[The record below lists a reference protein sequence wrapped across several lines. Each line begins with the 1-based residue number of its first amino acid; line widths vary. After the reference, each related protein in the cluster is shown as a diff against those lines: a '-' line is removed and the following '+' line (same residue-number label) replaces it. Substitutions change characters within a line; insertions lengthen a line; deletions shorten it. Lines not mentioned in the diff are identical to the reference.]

1 VLEQLNIE
9 VPGLSINRPQEERRN
24 FRAMRWI
31 VATFILIACLIES
44 SAALAEE
51 NHSMPNKTTTETS
64 TDPANKIG
72 DQVSPHQILG
82 VYSDYQSDYTGEYS
96 LSAACQVNNGQGS
109 KPEGMRHGTIP
120 AQTYLMFTGK
130 GAQPSSI
137 IKTWSDIWNYFNG
150 ASSGYKRA
158 YTTDFELYKS
168 PEEVEIFIAVKK

>member
-64 TDPANKIG
+64 TDPDSKKVTPELKHLDQLSYVGFTIRTSLKDESIPASAKIPSLWQRFYGENAANKIG

-96 LSAACQVNNGQGS
+96 LSEDARAFDRFVNCNAPVSSRRGAFEFGFGLEAAN
-109 KPEGMRHGTIP
+109 
-120 AQTYLMFTGK
+120 
-130 GAQPSSI
+130 
-137 IKTWSDIWNYFNG
+137 
-150 ASSGYKRA
+150 
-158 YTTDFELYKS
+158 
-168 PEEVEIFIAVKK
+168 